1 MILVQDLYQT
11 LLDLTRSDKRGESL
25 SVEEYNRVLR
35 VVNNEVYSVYAEG
48 FEDGIEN
55 IDTMGGFKVINEPIT
70 LALSGEFLIGS
81 IPDDYYQMIGKP
93 KLATGKRV
101 DLVSEYEH
109 AVRSEDYLTQA
120 TLTHPYCIM
129 GGVDTFDV
137 LQVRVLPTTVVGD
150 LYLSY
155 LRTVSTPYLDYYVND
170 DTLVKTFMAETA
182 VPVNIPTGS
191 TYRDGTAGGALVT
204 KTSLTVNLEWDE
216 EDMYLILSK
225 LMKKMGIA
233 LPDEL
238 LTQAGM
244 ADELKSEE

>member
-1 MILVQDLYQT
+1 
-11 LLDLTRSDKRGESL
+11 
-25 SVEEYNRVLR
+25 
-35 VVNNEVYSVYAEG
+35 
-48 FEDGIEN
+48 
-55 IDTMGGFKVINEPIT
+55 
-70 LALSGEFLIGS
+70 
-81 IPDDYYQMIGKP
+81 MIGKP
-93 KLATGKRV
+93 KLASGKRL

-109 AVRSEDYLTQA
+109 GVRCEDYLTQA
-120 TLTHPYCIM
+120 TLTHPYCLM
-129 GGVDTFDV
+129 GGVDTFDA
-137 LQVRVLPTTVVGD
+137 LQIRVLPITVVGD

-182 VPVNIPTGS
+182 VPVSIPTGS

-204 KTSLTVNLEWDE
+204 KTSLTVNLEWEE
-216 EDMYLILSK
+216 EDMFLILSK